1 MQVSKAVIEGD
12 VDTVVA
18 GLVQTGDDALELQQV
33 MIFDQW
39 AQKKINDQ
47 DVWLMQA
54 CKYGHTA
61 IVKVLL
67 ALRGERRA
75 NVFVKGLEPL
85 HVACWRGHTEIV
97 ALLLGLGGGRR
108 TPVLAHGFEL
118 ACERNHVDIVKLLL
132 AETGD
137 RSVNV
142 HRNNAAAFRMACQR
156 NSIEV
161 VRHLLTLEG
170 DRRIDVG
177 AKNNAA
183 FKVACIQGNTGVVRQ
198 LLSLTGDR
206 TVSVVSGTDAS
217 DNGAYLAMVGGHM
230 DTVREILQQRGE
242 HEAFTFTST
251 DMRRLMQAQEQV
263 QTVVDEPEPEMLMV

>member
-1 MQVSKAVIEGD
+1 MRH
-12 VDTVVA
+12 
-18 GLVQTGDDALELQQV
+18 
-33 MIFDQW
+33 
-39 AQKKINDQ
+39 
-47 DVWLMQA
+47 
-54 CKYGHTA
+54 C
-61 IVKVLL
+61 
-67 ALRGERRA
+67 
-75 NVFVKGLEPL
+75 
-85 HVACWRGHTEIV
+85 
-97 ALLLGLGGGRR
+97 
-108 TPVLAHGFEL
+108 
-118 ACERNHVDIVKLLL
+118 
-132 AETGD
+132 
-137 RSVNV
+137 
-142 HRNNAAAFRMACQR
+142 AAAAGARGRPCRKSITFETEGCDMVQMCRKGRKC